1 MQQTPH
7 GHPGHGGYPQ
17 PHYGGP
23 PQQGGYGAPQPP
35 PPKRGMS
42 GGKIAA
48 IIGIAC
54 VGGCGVLVTVAALM
68 ANPNGG
74 QASTAP
80 TTAQPIVAPTEET
93 VAEKPPAKARQPKL
107 GEAFRLGDFTYVIK
121 DVKVMDEVGK
131 GYGKKAASDGA
142 AFVVVQFTIQNEGNA
157 TETVLTDDFLI
168 VDAKGREFRPSTDAN
183 MALAM
188 AGGGKDMIV
197 SELQPGLKKA
207 TATAFELPEASAKG
221 TFTLVIPEKGLL
233 GTGAVRITL
242 K

>member
-1 MQQTPH
+1 MQQTQY
-7 GHPGHGGYPQ
+7 GHPSHGSHPQ
-17 PHYGGP
+17 P
-23 PQQGGYGAPQPP
+23 GYGVPQPP
-35 PPKRGMS
+35 PPKKGMS

-48 IIGIAC
+48 IVGIVF
-54 VGGCGVLVTVAALM
+54 VGGCGALVTVAALIK
-68 ANPNGG
+68 NPNGVP
-74 QASTAP
+74 ATPAP
-80 TTAQPIVAPTEET
+80 TTAQPLVTPTEES
-93 VAEKPPAKARQPKL
+93 VAEKPPPKARQPKF
-107 GEAFRLGDFTYVIK
+107 GEAFRLGDFTYSVTN
-121 DVKVMDEVGK
+121 VKVMDEVGK
-131 GYGKKAASDGA
+131 GYGKKTASEGA

-168 VDAKGREFRPSTDAN
+168 VDAKGREFRPSTEAN

-207 TATAFELPEASAKG
+207 TATAFELPEGSAKG